1 MAGKTLTTKEIKGI
15 KTTTAL
21 RTLLAHNNK
30 IDKDA
35 LSFLRNKGIA
45 TPSDVTSRC
54 NTPLC

>member
-1 MAGKTLTTKEIKGI
+1 MAGKTLTIKEVQHVNS
-15 KTTTAL
+15 TTAL

-30 IDKDA
+30 IDKYA
-35 LSFLRNKGIA
+35 LTLLRKKGIA